1 MSKQD
6 DRRRSEPE
14 PPAQA
19 QAQTDVFVARQPIYD
34 ASMAV
39 MAFELL
45 YRHSPSATTARITD
59 PRQATL
65 EVISSAALEIGLDRL
80 SGGQPVHINFP
91 TELLVDVP
99 DLPLPPNLVVIEVL
113 EDVRAEPQ
121 VIAGIQKLRSRGHRI
136 ALDDYSPHVSD
147 PRLLEFADI
156 VKLEITH
163 PPTAALTALVKD
175 LKPRGLTLIAENVE
189 TPEDFES
196 SIALGFAGFQGY
208 FLQHPQTFRAKRV
221 PTSRLGTLRLV
232 ASLSNE
238 QYSVGEVE
246 RLIGQN
252 VSMSYHVLRCIN
264 SSYYNLPRKVD
275 SIRQAIVILGV
286 DHLRQLCSLLC
297 LQGFDDRPPSLF
309 INAMTRARMCEQL
322 GRLGGA
328 KDAGPFFITGLFSL
342 LPAIV
347 GMPAQKIVEE
357 LPLAPAI
364 ARALVSGEGDLG
376 NALKCTR
383 AYERAAWD
391 HVVFREL
398 TPSLIRA
405 AYLDA
410 LFWAEQART
419 LISK

>member
-1 MSKQD
+1 MTTLE
-6 DRRRSEPE
+6 DRRRTDA
-14 PPAQA
+14 PATPATQN
-19 QAQTDVFVARQPIYD
+19 DVFVARQPIYD
-34 ASMAV
+34 SAMAV

-45 YRHSPSATTARITD
+45 YRPSPSATKARVTD

-91 TELLVDVP
+91 MELLVDVP

-113 EDVRAEPQ
+113 EDVRAEKA
-121 VIAGIQKLRSRGHRI
+121 VIEGIRKLRARGHRI

-156 VKLEITH
+156 VKLEISH
-163 PPTAALTALVKD
+163 PPADELARLVAE
-175 LKPRGLTLIAENVE
+175 LKPRGVQLIAENVE
-189 TPEDFES
+189 TPEDFEACV
-196 SIALGFAGFQGY
+196 ALGFTGFQGY

-221 PTSRLGTLRLV
+221 PSSRLSTLRLV

-238 QYSVGEVE
+238 QYAIDEIE
-246 RLIGQN
+246 LLISQN

-264 SSYYNLPRKVD
+264 SSYYNLARKID

-309 INAMTRARMCEQL
+309 LNAMTRARMCEQL

-328 KDAGPFFITGLFSL
+328 KDTGAFFITGLFSL
-342 LPAIV
+342 LNALT
-347 GMPAQKIVEE
+347 GMPTQKIVEE
-357 LPLAPAI
+357 LPLSPAVS
-364 ARALVSGEGDLG
+364 RALVAGEGDLG
-376 NALKCTR
+376 KALKCTR

-391 HVVFREL
+391 HVTYGNL
-398 TPSLIRA
+398 SPALIRA
-405 AYLDA
+405 AYVDA
-410 LFWAEQART
+410 LFWAEQARAM
-419 LISK
+419 LAK

>member
-1 MSKQD
+1 MTTIE
-6 DRRRSEPE
+6 DRRRTAA
-14 PPAQA
+14 PATPGT
-19 QAQTDVFVARQPIYD
+19 QTDVFVARQPIYD
-34 ASMAV
+34 SAMAV

-45 YRHSPSATTARITD
+45 YRPSPSETKARIID

-91 TELLVDVP
+91 MELLVDVP

-113 EDVRAEPQ
+113 EDVRAEPA
-121 VIAGIQKLRSRGHRI
+121 VVEGIRKLRARGHRI
-136 ALDDYSPHVSD
+136 ALDDYSPQVSD

-163 PPTAALTALVKD
+163 PPADQLAKLVKE
-175 LKPRGLTLIAENVE
+175 LKPRGVQLIAENVE

-196 SIALGFAGFQGY
+196 CVALGFTGFQGY

-221 PTSRLGTLRLV
+221 PSSRLSTLRLV

-238 QYSVGEVE
+238 QYSIDEVE
-246 RLIGQN
+246 LLISQN

-264 SSYYNLPRKVD
+264 SSYYNLPRKID
-275 SIRQAIVILGV
+275 SIRQAIVILGI
-286 DHLRQLCSLLC
+286 DHLRQLCCLLC

-309 INAMTRARMCEQL
+309 VNAMTRARMCEQL
-322 GRLGGA
+322 GRLGGV
-328 KDAGPFFITGLFSL
+328 KDTGPYFITGLFSL
-342 LPAIV
+342 LNAMV
-347 GMPAQKIVEE
+347 GMPTQKIVEE
-357 LPLAPAI
+357 LPLSPAVS
-364 ARALVSGEGDLG
+364 RALVAGEGDLG
-376 NALKCTR
+376 KALKCTR

-391 HVVFREL
+391 HVTYGNL
-398 TPSLIRA
+398 PPALIRA
-405 AYLDA
+405 AYVDA

-419 LISK
+419 LLAK

>member
-1 MSKQD
+1 MTTLE
-6 DRRRSEPE
+6 DRRRTDN
-14 PPAQA
+14 PATPALQN
-19 QAQTDVFVARQPIYD
+19 DVFVARQPIYD
-34 ASMAV
+34 SAMAV
-39 MAFELL
+39 MAYELL
-45 YRHSPSATTARITD
+45 YRPSPSATKAQITD

-91 TELLVDVP
+91 MELLADVP

-113 EDVRAEPQ
+113 EDVRADPA
-121 VIAGIQKLRSRGHRI
+121 VVAGIRTLRARGHRI
-136 ALDDYSPHVSD
+136 ALDDYSPHISD

-163 PPTAALTALVKD
+163 PPAAELAKLVAE
-175 LKPRGLTLIAENVE
+175 LKLRGLQLIAENVE

-196 SIALGFAGFQGY
+196 CVALGFTGFQGY

-221 PTSRLGTLRLV
+221 PSSRLSTLRLV

-238 QYSVGEVE
+238 QYSIDEIE
-246 RLIGQN
+246 LLISQN

-286 DHLRQLCSLLC
+286 NHLRQLCSLLC

-309 INAMTRARMCEQL
+309 LNAMTRARMCEQL
-322 GRLGGA
+322 GQLGGA
-328 KDAGPFFITGLFSL
+328 RDTGAFFITGLFSL
-342 LPAIV
+342 LNAMT
-347 GMPAQKIVEE
+347 GMPTQKIVEE
-357 LPLAPAI
+357 LPLSPAVC
-364 ARALVSGEGDLG
+364 RALIAGEGDLG

-391 HVVFREL
+391 HVTYGNL
-398 TPSLIRA
+398 SPALIRA
-405 AYLDA
+405 AYVDA

-419 LISK
+419 MLAK

>member
-1 MSKQD
+1 MATIE
-6 DRRRSEPE
+6 DRRRTAA
-14 PPAQA
+14 PATPGT
-19 QAQTDVFVARQPIYD
+19 QTDVFVARQPIYD
-34 ASMAV
+34 SAMAV

-45 YRHSPSATTARITD
+45 YRPSPSETKARIID

-91 TELLVDVP
+91 MELLVDVP

-113 EDVRAEPQ
+113 EDVRAEPA
-121 VIAGIQKLRSRGHRI
+121 VVAGIRKLRARGHRI
-136 ALDDYSPHVSD
+136 ALDDYSPQISD
-147 PRLLEFADI
+147 PRLLDFADI

-163 PPTAALTALVKD
+163 PPAGDLAKLVKE
-175 LKPRGLTLIAENVE
+175 LKPRGVQLIAENVE

-196 SIALGFAGFQGY
+196 CVALGFTGFQGY

-221 PTSRLGTLRLV
+221 PSSRLSTLRLV

-238 QYSVGEVE
+238 QYSIDEVE
-246 RLIGQN
+246 MLISQN

-264 SSYYNLPRKVD
+264 SSYYSLPRKID
-275 SIRQAIVILGV
+275 SIRQAVVILGI

-309 INAMTRARMCEQL
+309 VNAMTRARMCEQL

-328 KDAGPFFITGLFSL
+328 KDTGPFFITGLFSL
-342 LPAIV
+342 LNAMV
-347 GMPAQKIVEE
+347 GMPTQKIVEE
-357 LPLAPAI
+357 LPLSPAI
-364 ARALVSGEGDLG
+364 ARALVAGEGDLG
-376 NALKCTR
+376 KSLKCTR

-391 HVVFREL
+391 HVTYGNL
-398 TPSLIRA
+398 PPALIRA
-405 AYLDA
+405 AYVDA
-410 LFWAEQART
+410 LFWAEQARS
-419 LISK
+419 LLAK